1 MELKE
6 MVKQKEEELE
16 QKEKELEQER
26 QRADQERLAKE
37 QKEKELE
44 QEQLR
49 LIAIIKN
56 LHAQNFTP
64 QQIASIVNLQTEQI
78 NKILENLNNT

>member
-1 MELKE
+1 

-26 QRADQERLAKE
+26 QRAE

-44 QEQLR
+44 QERQRAEQERQR
-49 LIAIIKN
+49 LVNIIKSMHESG
-56 LHAQNFTP
+56 LSVE
-64 QQIASIVNLQTEQI
+64 QIARIT
-78 NKILENLNNT
+78 KIEVELIMKVLENK